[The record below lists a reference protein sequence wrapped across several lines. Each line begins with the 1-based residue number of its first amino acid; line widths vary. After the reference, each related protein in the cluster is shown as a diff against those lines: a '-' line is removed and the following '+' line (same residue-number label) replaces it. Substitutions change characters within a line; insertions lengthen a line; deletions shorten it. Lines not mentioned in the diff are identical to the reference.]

1 MHVRHGRR
9 GTLAR
14 LECRCRWVG
23 WLYKSFRW
31 QRLCRCQSTLAV
43 IVASR
48 EAFPPTR
55 PPETELSRRAGGWE
69 RQPSRTPQLRRQC
82 IGTGMASSWVKA
94 AAAKGRL
101 QSPGATWN
109 SPMAALV
116 ALLLVHLLLPKHIGR
131 HCGSSGGIPT
141 HPAPTKWSQAA
152 GLVGGRDKPHER
164 RTCGQGA
171 LGPIAATLEPTTL
184 AAVELWP
191 GWSLAHGEFVCRQS
205 CGIGGA
211 SVTASARW
219 LSSLRSRN
227 CPTRP
232 SWCQPTL
239 AGWCRCD
246 Q

>member
-1 MHVRHGRR
+1 VLELESSSLAFLHCSLTPPPSPDVARALRGNPACTAKHVVQYA
-9 GTLAR
+9 GTR
-14 LECRCRWVG
+14 PSC
-23 WLYKSFRW
+23 
-31 QRLCRCQSTLAV
+31 QTTLCSGVRFTCALAV
-43 IVASR
+43 GPALK
-48 EAFPPTR
+48 AY
-55 PPETELSRRAGGWE
+55 LSRTAHLPYSAASVLEGGW
-69 RQPSRTPQLRRQC
+69 
-82 IGTGMASSWVKA
+82 
-94 AAAKGRL
+94 
-101 QSPGATWN
+101 
-109 SPMAALV
+109 
-116 ALLLVHLLLPKHIGR
+116 LPKHIGR
-131 HCGSSGGIPT
+131 QCGSSGGIPT

-152 GLVGGRDKPHER
+152 GRVGGRDKPHER
-164 RTCGQGA
+164 RTCGRGA

-219 LSSLRSRN
+219 PSSLRSRN